1 MTATAWI
8 QRRFTRYPIV
18 FPILHKQKIS
28 APSSPGAGWT
38 CDLSGAGACVEL
50 AEPLPPQAE
59 LQIRVQT
66 DRGPF
71 EVDAQVVWA
80 GERTSADRGI
90 RHGLAFTQ
98 LSRDQRRGLRSLLLA
113 KRRET
118 RRAGVR
124 LPFEA
129 VVTSQSRGE
138 ARPLLRGQARDVSR
152 GGLLL
157 RLPQIVP
164 PDTRLDLTLHTRPGP
179 LTAEGTVVWVAPPE
193 QRTPGQPIQHGLRFT
208 ALDWSAALALG
219 LVLAGPP

>member
-1 MTATAWI
+1 VIATSWI

-18 FPILHKQKIS
+18 FPILFTQKTS

-50 AEPLPPQAE
+50 AEPLPAQAE
-59 LQIRVQT
+59 LQVRIQT

-80 GERTSADRGI
+80 GERPPADRGI

-98 LSRDQRRGLRSLLLA
+98 LSRDQRRALRSLLLA

-129 VVTSQSRGE
+129 AVTSQSKGE
-138 ARPLLRGQARDVSR
+138 AGPLLQGQTRDVSR

-157 RLPQIVP
+157 RLPKIVP
-164 PDTRLDLTLHTRPGP
+164 PDTTLDLTLHTRPGP
-179 LTAEGTVVWVAPPE
+179 LTAEGAVVWRE
-193 QRTPGQPIQHGLRFT
+193 RLGGQ
-208 ALDWSAALALG
+208 A
-219 LVLAGPP
+219 AGPPFRHGFRFTTLRWSTSLSLGLFLAEAA